1 MQKETILE
9 EKETVTSERRGSEA
23 LYKRLNRSTELST
36 EHLRHLVS
44 SVEGVSGRI
53 LSWEIYGK
61 PAFEVL
67 RASFAVE
74 PGRLASFVDHLVQ
87 GKTRFGWEV
96 FPEGVPPLIDQYRV
110 VVKNGPGGQ

>member
-1 MQKETILE
+1 M
-9 EKETVTSERRGSEA
+9 EKETVIEKRGSEE
-23 LYKRLNRSTELST
+23 LLKRLSQPAELKA

-53 LSWEIYGK
+53 LNWEIYGK

-67 RASFAVE
+67 RASFAVH
-74 PGRLASFVDHLVQ
+74 PDRLSAFVDHLVK

-110 VVKNGPGGQ
+110 VVKNGAGGL

>member
-1 MQKETILE
+1 M
-9 EKETVTSERRGSEA
+9 EKEAVLEHKRGSEE
-23 LYKRLNRSTELST
+23 LFKRLNRPTEITT
-36 EHLRHLVS
+36 ENLRHLVS

-67 RASFAVE
+67 RASFAVD
-74 PGRLASFVDHLVQ
+74 PGRLSVFVDHLVQ
-87 GKTRFGWEV
+87 SKTRFGWEV

-110 VVKNGPGGQ
+110 VVKNGGGGL

>member
-1 MQKETILE
+1 M
-9 EKETVTSERRGSEA
+9 EKETVMEKEAVVSDKRGSEE
-23 LYKRLNRSTELST
+23 LFKRINRPTELST

-74 PGRLASFVDHLVQ
+74 PGRLASFVDRLVQ
-87 GKTRFGWEV
+87 GKTRLGWEV

-110 VVKNGPGGQ
+110 VVKNGPAGL

>member
-1 MQKETILE
+1 M
-9 EKETVTSERRGSEA
+9 EKETVIEKRGSEE
-23 LYKRLNRSTELST
+23 LFKRLNRTTELKA
-36 EHLRHLVS
+36 EDLRHLVS

-67 RASFAVE
+67 RASFVLK
-74 PGRLASFVDHLVQ
+74 PDRLSAFVDHLVQ

-110 VVKNGPGGQ
+110 VVKNAGGGL

>member
-1 MQKETILE
+1 MAKAPA
-9 EKETVTSERRGSEA
+9 TVESRGSEE
-23 LYKRLNRSTELST
+23 LFKRLNKGTEVKT

-53 LSWEIYGK
+53 LSWEIYGR

-67 RASFAVE
+67 RASFAVQ
-74 PGRLASFVDHLVQ
+74 PDRLGAFVDHLVQ

-110 VVKNGPGGQ
+110 VVKNGGGL